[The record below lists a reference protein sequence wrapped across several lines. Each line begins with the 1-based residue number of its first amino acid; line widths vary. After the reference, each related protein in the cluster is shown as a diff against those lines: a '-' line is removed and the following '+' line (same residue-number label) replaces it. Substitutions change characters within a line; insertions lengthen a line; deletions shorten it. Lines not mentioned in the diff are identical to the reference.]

1 MWDINIRLFRLYE
14 NRRDCKNHLVIPL
27 IRINIFD
34 SLILKQNSGGGSV
47 VI

>member
-1 MWDINIRLFRLYE
+1 MWDINIKLFRLYE